1 MPRTIALIP
10 IDLTRSRLGT
20 PSALLHRLGERTVL
34 ERTLSRLAQVPQV
47 EMIVLVHPANQQPL
61 LSLNVSHIA
70 KPVRAFAIPPSLPV
84 DGFQPMRIAARQ
96 WALHS
101 WRGGLGSAC
110 VYDELL
116 PAAPLVA
123 AMQDCGA
130 TSALLAGGD
139 WPLIDP
145 AICGQVLER
154 HLAQPQAMKMVFT
167 QAPPGLAGVAV
178 AREMLEHVAEKQTGF
193 GPVLAYVPTKPQADP
208 IGLDVCV
215 PIPAPVRSCAMR
227 FIYDTQRSRALIDAI
242 ASDVA
247 DEGADASQI
256 VAAAI
261 GQEKNAAD
269 SHTAAPVDLP
279 AQITL
284 ELTPQRMVRGCITPQ
299 HYVDF
304 ERAPMEID
312 AARRLIAQIAECDDT
327 VLTLGGLGDALL
339 HPNWRDVV
347 IAAHEAGVAGIA
359 VETDLL
365 VDEATL
371 SDLLALPVDVVSV
384 RVNADT
390 AAVYEKV
397 MGEGRFAEVVKNVQ
411 WLLIERGKRCAQAAQ
426 VADGRAGLPWIVP
439 RLVKTSDTLGDME
452 TFFDRWTHFAGHA
465 VIEPSQTGRHGATQV
480 MPQLSPVRMAPPRRF
495 ACRQLE
501 RRLTILS
508 DGRAALCDQ
517 DWLGSHVLG
526 DTAITPLCD
535 IWQRVRSIRAMHH
548 AGRWNELPQCA
559 GCHEWHRP

>member
-20 PSALLHRLGERTVL
+20 PSALLHRLGGLTVL
-34 ERTLSRLAQVPQV
+34 ERTLSRLTRVPQV
-47 EMIVLVHPANQQPL
+47 EMIVLVHPAGQQPL
-61 LSLNVSHIA
+61 NVLTASRIA
-70 KPVRAFAIPPSLPV
+70 KPVRSFAIPASVPV
-84 DGFQPMRIAARQ
+84 DGFQPMRIAGRK

-116 PAAPLVA
+116 PAGPLVA

-139 WPLIDP
+139 WPLVDP
-145 AICGQVLER
+145 AICEQVLER

-215 PIPAPVRSCAMR
+215 PIPAPVRSCALR

-242 ASDVA
+242 AGAASLED
-247 DEGADASQI
+247 ADASQT
-256 VAAAI
+256 VAVAS
-261 GQEKNAAD
+261 QELNAD
-269 SHTAAPVDLP
+269 NGEHGRGGELP

-284 ELTPQRMVRGCITPQ
+284 ELTPQRMLRGQITPQ

-304 ERAPMEID
+304 ERPPMELD
-312 AARRLIAQIAECDDT
+312 AARRLIAQIAACDDA

-347 IAAHEAGVAGIA
+347 TAAHEVGVAGIA
-359 VETDLL
+359 IETDLL
-365 VDEATL
+365 VDEAAL
-371 SDLLALPVDVVSV
+371 SDLLSLPVDVVSV

-397 MGEGRFAEVVKNVQ
+397 MGEGRFAEVVRNVQ
-411 WLLIERGKRCAQAAQ
+411 WLLVERGKRCAQAAQ
-426 VADGRAGLPWIVP
+426 VADGRAGFPWIVP

-465 VIEPSQTGRHGATQV
+465 VIDPSQTGRQGATQV
-480 MPQLSPVRMAPPRRF
+480 MPQLSPVRMAPPKRF
-495 ACRQLE
+495 ACRQLD

-526 DTAITPLCD
+526 DTAITPLSD
-535 IWQRVRSIRAMHH
+535 IWQQARSIRALHQ